1 MPTLRAEYNYIRK
14 KELKDPAAVEKLQEQ
29 AFLYNSITL
38 KGLCNALRNHGYD
51 ELADNIKEKGEALN
65 KAVEPTPENLG
76 GASLARWKKTRS
88 EAAELMDLLNDNKD
102 IISGAYALNP
112 GRVKEIFD
120 KATVLLEKADLSTT
134 PKLPA
139 YEAPSKKNKYGL
151 SKEELANAF
160 EKYVWIGRLT
170 DEVIMSIDTN
180 DPDQV
185 RNCIDQYRI
194 CKTAL
199 HIVEETKDLPD
210 SEKTPEK
217 FIGRLERGLKDPWI
231 QNDLKLEY
239 TPECCD
245 KCLKDSVK
253 LNNHFYMVEV
263 REMLEKQDEMEKA
276 SAEKQKTA
284 EYSSGESDEYEG
296 SEYEDEMGETDEIN
310 AETDEPENEKT
321 IAPPDQL
328 TAVSELSD
336 GVSDTGADDVI
347 DEETASKQQTN
358 EAADISNH
366 ISGRKTVSAFSSRPK
381 LPEEPN
387 VKENEIKRGSSLKEL
402 SESEDIRLHEL
413 YKSTEDLKE
422 GLEAKHIT
430 GLFSGSTGAHKKML
444 DAFIDMQNS
453 ISGSQGDSLSDEERQ
468 KRLEALVKAK
478 KAAEDYITEKK
489 AHSWHSSEPPAD
501 HDRKR
506 INILQQGSPF

>member
-1 MPTLRAEYNYIRK
+1 M
-14 KELKDPAAVEKLQEQ
+14 LK
-29 AFLYNSITL
+29 
-38 KGLCNALRNHGYD
+38 
-51 ELADNIKEKGEALN
+51 
-65 KAVEPTPENLG
+65 
-76 GASLARWKKTRS
+76 
-88 EAAELMDLLNDNKD
+88 
-102 IISGAYALNP
+102 
-112 GRVKEIFD
+112 
-120 KATVLLEKADLSTT
+120 
-134 PKLPA
+134 
-139 YEAPSKKNKYGL
+139 
-151 SKEELANAF
+151 
-160 EKYVWIGRLT
+160 
-170 DEVIMSIDTN
+170 
-180 DPDQV
+180 
-185 RNCIDQYRI
+185 
-194 CKTAL
+194 
-199 HIVEETKDLPD
+199 
-210 SEKTPEK
+210 
-217 FIGRLERGLKDPWI
+217 
-231 QNDLKLEY
+231 
-239 TPECCD
+239 
-245 KCLKDSVK
+245 
-253 LNNHFYMVEV
+253 
-263 REMLEKQDEMEKA
+263 KQDEM
-276 SAEKQKTA
+276 
-284 EYSSGESDEYEG
+284 D
-296 SEYEDEMGETDEIN
+296 

-328 TAVSELSD
+328 TAGSELSD

-430 GLFSGSTGAHKKML
+430 GLFSGSTGAHQKML

-453 ISGSQGDSLSDEERQ
+453 VSGSQGDSLSDEERQ

-489 AHSWHSSEPPAD
+489 AHGWHSSEPPAD

-506 INILQQGSPF
+506 INILQQGSPFYRTSLFASGCSIAHLFIEYEDFFCNSIR

>member
-102 IISGAYALNP
+102 IISGAYSLNP
-112 GRVKEIFD
+112 GRVKELFD

-151 SKEELANAF
+151 SKGELADAF

-180 DPDQV
+180 DPNQV
-185 RNCIDQYRI
+185 RNCIDQYRL

-231 QNDLKLEY
+231 QNNLKL
-239 TPECCD
+239 
-245 KCLKDSVK
+245 
-253 LNNHFYMVEV
+253 
-263 REMLEKQDEMEKA
+263 
-276 SAEKQKTA
+276 
-284 EYSSGESDEYEG
+284 
-296 SEYEDEMGETDEIN
+296 
-310 AETDEPENEKT
+310 
-321 IAPPDQL
+321 
-328 TAVSELSD
+328 
-336 GVSDTGADDVI
+336 
-347 DEETASKQQTN
+347 
-358 EAADISNH
+358 
-366 ISGRKTVSAFSSRPK
+366 
-381 LPEEPN
+381 
-387 VKENEIKRGSSLKEL
+387 
-402 SESEDIRLHEL
+402 
-413 YKSTEDLKE
+413 
-422 GLEAKHIT
+422 
-430 GLFSGSTGAHKKML
+430 
-444 DAFIDMQNS
+444 
-453 ISGSQGDSLSDEERQ
+453 
-468 KRLEALVKAK
+468 
-478 KAAEDYITEKK
+478 
-489 AHSWHSSEPPAD
+489 
-501 HDRKR
+501 
-506 INILQQGSPF
+506 

>member
-151 SKEELANAF
+151 SKGELADAF

-185 RNCIDQYRI
+185 RNCIDQYRL

-263 REMLEKQDEMEKA
+263 REMLKKQDEMEKA
-276 SAEKQKTA
+276 SAEKQETAVWAKTA
-284 EYSSGESDEYEG
+284 GVLSRQTTSSLRQRRQ
-296 SEYEDEMGETDEIN
+296 
-310 AETDEPENEKT
+310 T
-321 IAPPDQL
+321 I
-328 TAVSELSD
+328 
-336 GVSDTGADDVI
+336 
-347 DEETASKQQTN
+347 
-358 EAADISNH
+358 
-366 ISGRKTVSAFSSRPK
+366 RSSRAA
-381 LPEEPN
+381 
-387 VKENEIKRGSSLKEL
+387 RQSFF
-402 SESEDIRLHEL
+402 R
-413 YKSTEDLKE
+413 
-422 GLEAKHIT
+422 
-430 GLFSGSTGAHKKML
+430 
-444 DAFIDMQNS
+444 QNLQRS
-453 ISGSQGDSLSDEERQ
+453 RPRQGDTFKVCEERYQCQ
-468 KRLEALVKAK
+468 KA
-478 KAAEDYITEKK
+478 
-489 AHSWHSSEPPAD
+489 
-501 HDRKR
+501 
-506 INILQQGSPF
+506 G